1 MKLNDLKIT
10 LNKSRTRWT
19 ETISPT
25 SCFASREY
33 SDSFTVSINLLL
45 KDTLWYNNMCKK
57 FDFSK
62 CDPEHRLCGENT
74 RTQEKGFD
82 TKHKAV
88 IEVFMPKCTVN

>member
-1 MKLNDLKIT
+1 MNLNDLKIT

-45 KDTLWYNNMCKK
+45 KDTLWYNNMHKK
-57 FDFSK
+57 FDFSR
-62 CDPEHRLCGENT
+62 CDLEQICLSVHLKMMPREMSFLSS
-74 RTQEKGFD
+74 
-82 TKHKAV
+82 HK
-88 IEVFMPKCTVN
+88 FKLFPYLLW